1 MPACCIQFSDV
12 RILHDI
18 HFQSLVTGVIAAGGV
33 SSATIQPGDYCVN
46 GAGYSAV
53 ATTTVNDCYIAEPE
67 VCQCRCTPA
76 VACTRSMAG
85 RGHRRSFMRN
95 FVLKGTLCA
104 LFVGRGPPRLTCAF
118 PWRCMAELGPDAVV
132 RPALLLPRWL
142 PGSCSLTPHAPFVVS
157 TRSLGATRTR
167 AGLFHPVL
175 GLF

>member
-85 RGHRRSFMRN
+85 RGHRRSLVRN
-95 FVLKGTLCA
+95 LFLRVHFVRSLSA
-104 LFVGRGPPRLTCAF
+104 EAGPPQLTCAF

-132 RPALLLPRWL
+132 RPALLLPCWL
-142 PGSCSLTPHAPFVVS
+142 PGS
-157 TRSLGATRTR
+157 
-167 AGLFHPVL
+167 
-175 GLF
+175 